1 MRGLLVM
8 VLPEATSELFV
19 LLLLFVMTAITYA
32 CLQYLDWGGTTPTWL
47 GYCIELI

>member
-19 LLLLFVMTAITYA
+19 LLLLFVMTAIVYI
-32 CLQYLDWGGTTPTWL
+32 CPQYLGRGGGINQL
-47 GYCIELI
+47 GLATALN